1 MHMIKVGRQ
10 AGLGQEQ
17 WERAGREGAMHL
29 IPKLYR
35 WRHQASADCI
45 HYGEGDRSRD
55 VSDLLGLR
63 DHFASTLIGL
73 IVLRPKTY
81 SRRWATK
88 QTVSF
93 LHSPFL
99 LPAIKNSRL
108 RAAISLLER
117 VHHSTKV
124 ISQTTCHRSDV
135 GPEDTVRLQGVRRAC
150 CAPAPKTGCGIGLP

>member
-1 MHMIKVGRQ
+1 MHTVKVGRQ

-17 WERAGREGAMHL
+17 WQTAGREGAMLL

-35 WRHQASADCI
+35 RRHQASADCI
-45 HYGEGDRSRD
+45 HYGGGDRSGD

-93 LHSPFL
+93 LHSPSSS
-99 LPAIKNSRL
+99 P
-108 RAAISLLER
+108 
-117 VHHSTKV
+117 
-124 ISQTTCHRSDV
+124 Q
-135 GPEDTVRLQGVRRAC
+135 
-150 CAPAPKTGCGIGLP
+150 